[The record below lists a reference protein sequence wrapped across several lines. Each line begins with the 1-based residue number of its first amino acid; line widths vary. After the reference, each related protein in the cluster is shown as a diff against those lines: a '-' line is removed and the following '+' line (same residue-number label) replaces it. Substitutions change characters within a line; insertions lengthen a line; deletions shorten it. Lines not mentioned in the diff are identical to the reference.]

1 MKPAPRPRLRL
12 ARWILAGVW
21 LLACPAMADTP
32 DCAAP
37 PAGDDGWPVAAPAS
51 VGLDPAVLCAAGPRF
66 EAWKQADLHAV
77 VVVRSGKLVY
87 EHYFSGPDEQ
97 MGRPVPNAVFDKDT
111 LHDMRSVSK
120 SITSLV
126 LGIGIGRGWIGG
138 IDRPVLPFF
147 PEYAE
152 FRSVEKDRISIR
164 DLLTMSSG
172 LAWNEMIPYSDPSNS
187 EERMSQAPDP
197 YRFILEQ
204 PVNEPPGTVY
214 NYSGGGAALI
224 AAILHKATGR
234 TLEELARDELFTPLG
249 ITEAKWYKLP
259 NGDPRAAS
267 GARLRPRD
275 MAKIGELV
283 LNHGRWAERQIVPAD
298 YVDAAISPQ
307 INGQGLYFYGY
318 QFWLGRS
325 LVAGHEIDWAAAVG
339 LGGQRIFIVPSEN
352 MVVVVTAG
360 LYRSDM
366 QGLGPSVALNRYAL
380 AAAHADH

>member
-1 MKPAPRPRLRL
+1 MNPGPRLRW
-12 ARWILAGVW
+12 ALAGVW
-21 LLACPAMADTP
+21 LLACPAMAEAP

-37 PAGDDGWPVAAPAS
+37 PAGQDGWQVATPAS

-66 EAWKQADLHAV
+66 EDWKQADLHAV
-77 VVVRSGKLVY
+77 LVVRNGKLVY
-87 EHYFSGPDEQ
+87 EHYFNGPDEQ
-97 MGRPVPNAVFDKDT
+97 MGRRVMNAVFEQAT
-111 LHDMRSVSK
+111 LHDLRSVSK

-126 LGIGIGRGWIGG
+126 LGIAIGRGWIGG
-138 IDRPVLPFF
+138 IDRPVLSFF

-152 FRSVEKDRISIR
+152 LRSAEKDRITIR
-164 DLLTMSSG
+164 DLLTMSAG
-172 LAWNEMIPYSDPSNS
+172 LAWNETIPYSDPSNS
-187 EERMSQAPDP
+187 EERMSAAPDP
-197 YRFILEQ
+197 YRFTLEQ
-204 PVNEPPGTVY
+204 PVAEPPGTVY
-214 NYSGGGAALI
+214 NYSGGGATLI
-224 AAILHKATGR
+224 AAILHKVTGHS
-234 TLEELARDELFTPLG
+234 LEELARDELFAPLG
-249 ITEAKWYKLP
+249 ITETEWYKLS

-360 LYRSDM
+360 LYRSEM
-366 QGLGPSVALNRYAL
+366 QSLGPSVVLNRYAL